1 MIRPLPVVMLA
12 MLVTGASAQLNHPYN
27 EVGVY
32 TVPDPVGCETAQV
45 AVAPFTPFTVYVVLT
60 NPYNAELERPVTT
73 VGGFEFSLDVPSSV
87 FVLGAQYPPGCI
99 WMPPPP
105 PDYQSGCPVPVTG
118 GVAVL
123 MTISFMPLTGE
134 TVFLLLG
141 PLVTM
146 PPSLPGAMAFADP
159 DDDLSLHVMHP
170 VSGSFEVPVFA
181 INWYGEMSF
190 CETIPARAKSF
201 GGVKALYR

>member
-1 MIRPLPVVMLA
+1 MIRLLLVVLFA
-12 MLVTGASAQLNHPYN
+12 VIATGANAQLNHPHN
-27 EVGVY
+27 EIGLY
-32 TVPDPVGCETAQV
+32 TVPNPVGCEAAQV
-45 AVAPFTPFTVYVVLT
+45 AAAPFTPFTVYVVLT

-87 FVLGAQYPPGCI
+87 LVLSAQYPPGCI

-118 GVAVL
+118 GAAVL
-123 MTISFMPLTGE
+123 MTMMFMPTTGE
-134 TVFLLLG
+134 TVFLHVG

-146 PPSLPGAMAFADP
+146 PPSLPGAIAFADA

-170 VSGSFEVPVFA
+170 VSGRFDVPVFA
-181 INWYGEMSF
+181 INWSGEMSF
-190 CETIPARAKSF
+190 CETIPARAESF